1 MPDVRG
7 ITRTNFT
14 PMKLMIKRFKA
25 FVKGLYISSFYLLRN
40 SIKWKKINSVYLKI
54 NDQLISRPLF
64 GNIVFGDYEIDENRI
79 LKETLHK
86 EDVVLEL
93 GTGLGYNSIFAARI
107 INNRVTSFEANPN
120 LIPLIRQNME
130 KNKVRFD
137 VKNQVVVPK
146 DLNNRAFEFN
156 VVENFWSS
164 SLKNNVDGKIVEKVM
179 VPSCKLTEI
188 LSTIRPTYL
197 IVDIEGGEEDFF
209 EDCTL
214 LADSSIKKILL
225 ELHAN
230 IIGEEKCSMVIR
242 NIIKSG
248 FNLRLDSSPKNVMF
262 FSR

>member
-1 MPDVRG
+1 M
-7 ITRTNFT
+7 
-14 PMKLMIKRFKA
+14 
-25 FVKGLYISSFYLLRN
+25 
-40 SIKWKKINSVYLKI
+40 
-54 NDQLISRPLF
+54 ISRQLF

-79 LKETLHK
+79 LKETLDK

-93 GTGLGYNSIFAARI
+93 GTGLGYNSIFAAKI
-107 INNRVTSFEANPN
+107 INNKVTTFEANPN

-130 KNKVRFD
+130 KNNVKFD
-137 VKNQVVVPK
+137 LKNQVVLSK
-146 DLNNRAFEFN
+146 DLQKSALEFN

-164 SLKNNVDGKIVEKVM
+164 SLKTNVEDRIVEKVV
-179 VPSCKLTEI
+179 VPSCQLSEI
-188 LSTIRPTYL
+188 LAVEHPTYL

-209 EDCTL
+209 DDCGFL
-214 LADSSIKKILL
+214 ENSSIKKILL

-248 FNLRLDSSPKNVMF
+248 FKMRLDSSPKNVIF